1 MVLRKIEDEIKEFV
15 EGQTEIHDGFNF
27 SQWKLIRRIVLYMNQ
42 VYPKGKLDSQGNYKY
57 WFDIISPRIDSE
69 VKNVD
74 FDVKDIRLYSTGDN
88 DDARLHIANAYMRDW
103 LKNTGQSETLNE
115 IVEQGA
121 AWGNVVLK
129 RIRGDYE
136 LVDLRNFFVINPT
149 AMTLDDSPVIERH
162 VMTQSQLRE
171 KKGVWKNVEEAIKS
185 CGEKNLATTM
195 TTGVVQN
202 KETPYYEVFERN
214 GEVSTKDL
222 SEAQGK
228 SGGSDDRYVLAKIV
242 AVGVRKGGGTPK
254 LMHVLYADKISEMP
268 YKEYHRGRFQGR
280 WFRQGLY
287 EVLMDCQ
294 TRANEIGNQL
304 ARGLE
309 WSSKTIFRSSDKV
322 IASNILTDMNNG
334 DIIRSQD
341 LGQVEVRM
349 QGIDQ
354 LIADW
359 NRLMEVADRLAN
371 SYEIVTGESL
381 PSGTPFRL
389 GAMLNQNA
397 NKLFDFIREKLA
409 ITVRDLLE
417 EWVLPELLSSL
428 RQEKVLLLTG
438 DEKWRERY
446 YAMLV
451 EDWYVSNLVALG
463 PHTAEEAAAVK
474 QAQLQALAQNEEV
487 RIKVERK
494 YWENFKPRV
503 RVDIT
508 GERVALM
515 AELETL
521 ANFIALENDP
531 VRRTAL
537 IELAMK
543 KKGIDVDTLP
553 KTPPEMLMQG
563 PQAAS
568 APRAAITPPNNR

>member
-242 AVGVRKGGGTPK
+242 AIGVRKGGGTPK